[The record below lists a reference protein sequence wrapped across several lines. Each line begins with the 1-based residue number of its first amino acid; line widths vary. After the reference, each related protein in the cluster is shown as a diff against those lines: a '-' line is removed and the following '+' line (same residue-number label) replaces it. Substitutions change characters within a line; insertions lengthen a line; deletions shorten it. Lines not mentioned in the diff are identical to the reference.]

1 MSRHAI
7 ILYWSDEDQSFIAE
21 VPELARCM
29 ADGATRQEAPANAEV
44 VIAEWIET
52 ARELGR
58 AIPEPRGRLCRLTE
72 QIEPIH
78 VEMERENDGRMLASV
93 PLLPGVMAYGAT
105 EEEALRK
112 AKAIALQVLAD
123 MIASGESQPAR

>member
-1 MSRHAI
+1 M
-7 ILYWSDEDQSFIAE
+7 
-21 VPELARCM
+21 
-29 ADGATRQEAPANAEV
+29 
-44 VIAEWIET
+44 
-52 ARELGR
+52 
-58 AIPEPRGRLCRLTE
+58 TE

-78 VEMERENDGRMLASV
+78 VEIEREKDGRMRASV
-93 PLLPGVMAYGAT
+93 PLLPGVMAFGAT